1 MIISAK
7 QGKTFQVYVNSY
19 SGRLE
24 MTDYLGKKK
33 SIALDIYNSVALEK
47 KKQTFNLFSK
57 ICNLTITGVN
67 FLFHLLPLTINMIF
81 GQVLRGS
88 ILAALYRLR
97 ICCLK
102 CPPILIFCDSLTHV
116 FYIIS
121 LARLII

>member
-24 MTDYLGKKK
+24 MTDYLGKK
-33 SIALDIYNSVALEK
+33 SIALEIYNSVALEK

-67 FLFHLLPLTINMIF
+67 FLFHLLPFTIYMIF

-88 ILAALYRLR
+88 ILAALYTLR

-102 CPPILIFCDSLTHV
+102 CPPVLIFCDSLLTY
-116 FYIIS
+116 FTL
-121 LARLII
+121 LALQG